1 MLCTVVMVCYL
12 MWRYVT
18 PCWFLMLVIDAIPQS
33 LTITIPGNV
42 QEYVQNTYA
51 KKICHLYYILCIM
64 YLFYYHIVHIDVHL
78 IQFNFV
84 PFPGIMCYEI

>member
-18 PCWFLMLVIDAIPQS
+18 PCWFLMLVVDAIPQS

-51 KKICHLYYILCIM
+51 KISYVIYPISYVSCTYSTIIL
-64 YLFYYHIVHIDVHL
+64 FT
-78 IQFNFV
+78 
-84 PFPGIMCYEI
+84 

>member
-1 MLCTVVMVCYL
+1 
-12 MWRYVT
+12 
-18 PCWFLMLVIDAIPQS
+18 MLVVDAIPQS

-51 KKICHLYYILCIM
+51 KISYVIYPISYVSCTYST
-64 YLFYYHIVHIDVHL
+64 LFYYQIVHIDVHL